1 MSIVQARVE
10 MIQVTEI
17 IVSNRGRVEMGKIGE
32 LCESIQKF
40 GLLSPIIID
49 NNLNLHC
56 GERRLRAFQQLKLEY
71 IPCRFLNDLTET
83 EKLEVELD
91 ENIRRKQL
99 TWQEELLL
107 MEKLTRKWQELQPQ
121 LTLADIATKLNM
133 DDVSHKIDLFL
144 AKSCKEKPELLE
156 EKEKTA
162 ALRKAREVKDIAL
175 RSLIVQAS
183 GKVQQ
188 LSPPVTQEQEQDDTE
203 SKQQDTV
210 FKSGS
215 VTLYNA
221 DCLTILS
228 QLQTAS
234 VDCILTDPPYGVDF
248 NDNSD
253 FQNWTQTFQDD
264 HEFVFTKLMP
274 PILAELFRVLKSDGH
289 FYFFYAMIHHQRFLE
304 LVKATGFKP
313 QYVPLIWN
321 KGSVGGLKER
331 YRMDYEPVLFGGK
344 GNARRLAQPAST
356 TYTCQNPSNKLHPAE
371 KPVDLLSYY
380 ISQSTIEG
388 EIVLEPFMGSGST
401 MLAAKQLNRQG
412 IGVEKEKQW
421 FDVAVTRF
429 I

>member
-1 MSIVQARVE
+1 MSTVQAQIE

-17 IVSNRGRVEMGKIGE
+17 IVSNRGRTEMGEIGE

-40 GLLSPIIID
+40 GLLNPIIVD
-49 NNLNLHC
+49 SNLNLHC
-56 GERRLRAFQQLKLEY
+56 GERRLKAFQQLKRQF

-107 MEKLTRKWQELQPQ
+107 REKLTRKWQELQPQ
-121 LTLADIATKLNM
+121 LTLAEIATKLNM
-133 DDVSHKIDLFL
+133 DDISHKIDLFL

-188 LSPPVTQEQEQDDTE
+188 LSPPVTQEQDETE
-203 SKQQDTV
+203 LVQKQDTV

-221 DCLTILS
+221 DCLTILN
-228 QLQTAS
+228 QLQTDS

-248 NDNSD
+248 ENNSD
-253 FQNWTQTFQDD
+253 FTGWLNTFKDD
-264 HEFVFTKLMP
+264 HEFVFTRLLP
-274 PILAELFRVLKSDGH
+274 PILSELLRILKPDGH

-304 LVKATGFKP
+304 LIKATGFKP

-344 GNARRLAQPAST
+344 DNARRLAQPAST
-356 TYTCQNPSNKLHPAE
+356 TYICQNPSNKLHPAE

-388 EIVLEPFMGSGST
+388 EIVLDPFLGSGST
-401 MLAAKQLNRQG
+401 MLAAQQLNRQG
-412 IGVEKEKQW
+412 IGIEKEKQW
-421 FDVAVTRF
+421 FDVAVNRF
-429 I
+429 L